1 MRMEW
6 IVPGLESPRCE
17 AVRGTSCGEHWHWH
31 RCNVAHVCQ
40 CLMAVDRE
48 TCLRRWLLCD
58 GKGFTRRTHVLLQ
71 HDRPDLQAIVHW
83 QMRCLPNMPLPLM
96 MAARRPS
103 LTRWQLSPSL
113 FVLEATPLSVGWQMI
128 LSVLFS
134 LRCWPFPARCQVLA
148 GNSAMGPLLV
158 VPLAPRVVGTV
169 QARDRGLRD
178 KCNSPLWQLV
188 LNQLKI
194 QYR

>member
-103 LTRWQLSPSL
+103 LTRWQLPQLLPVRYCQWQWHRRDCRHCQWHWHWQHCSWLAHRPGSTGSHHACTHFQQQSL
-113 FVLEATPLSVGWQMI
+113 NLTHTPRKSTSKWQ
-128 LSVLFS
+128 
-134 LRCWPFPARCQVLA
+134 C
-148 GNSAMGPLLV
+148 
-158 VPLAPRVVGTV
+158 
-169 QARDRGLRD
+169 
-178 KCNSPLWQLV
+178 
-188 LNQLKI
+188 
-194 QYR
+194 